1 MLMCVQWGQT
11 RGNNFSSKM
20 HVRSISWQGGRKRCL
35 CASSGVRRLEENDF
49 IATLG
54 GSSGVRCLE
63 ENIFIAI
70 GGESSGVKRLI
81 NCFQGCSRW
90 LTKCMNV
97 LRGHVRNPGGHVIKN
112 LSL

>member
-1 MLMCVQWGQT
+1 MGTKTVW
-11 RGNNFSSKM
+11 
-20 HVRSISWQGGRKRCL
+20 

-63 ENIFIAI
+63 ENDFIAI

-81 NCFQGCSRW
+81 NCFQGFSRQ
-90 LTKCMNV
+90 LTKCTNV
-97 LRGHVRNPGGHVIKN
+97 LVCITISNK
-112 LSL
+112 